1 MTVRRLDGGW
11 LRRLA
16 PAACVAAG
24 LAAATCATA
33 DGAVLAQAR
42 SRQVTPCGPP
52 PLAPCKPSGK
62 KQKRDSE
69 EKSRAPSAASPDS
82 APRPD
87 DNVPH
92 RTTPCGPGG
101 GLGPCTPPQ

>member
-1 MTVRRLDGGW
+1 MAAWLDGGW

-24 LAAATCATA
+24 LVAAVSIAG
-33 DGAVLAQAR
+33 DGAALAQTGT
-42 SRQVTPCGPP
+42 RQATPCGPP
-52 PLAPCKPSGK
+52 PLAPCAPPKAKEKPSK
-62 KQKRDSE
+62 DRAP
-69 EKSRAPSAASPDS
+69 APSAMPRES

-92 RTTPCGPGG
+92 RTSPCGPGS
-101 GLGPCTPPQ
+101 GLGPCSPQQ